1 MNLENHPCF
10 NEKVRLTHGR
20 IHLPVAP
27 RCNMQCNFCSR
38 KYDCVNE
45 SRPGVTS
52 DVLSPQE
59 ALAYL
64 NHITQQRQDI
74 SVVGIAGP
82 GDPFAN
88 PHETMQTL
96 ELVRAAYPEMLLCI
110 ATNGLNL
117 PNYVSALSELNL
129 SHVTVTVNAIDPNIS
144 AQIYRWMRYGKHVYR
159 GEEAAEILL
168 ENQLA
173 AISQMKKLGII
184 VKVNTVIIG
193 GINDEHAIDIAEK
206 MSELKVDILNCIP
219 FYAVEGSAFAERPEP
234 TPAMIHTIRKAAGE
248 FIPQMQHCTR
258 CRADAIGLL
267 SENNIPNF
275 KQTFSSLKASPIA
288 QNLPVAKISPERPYI
303 AVTSREGMLV
313 NQHLGEAEQL
323 YIFSTCADGT
333 FELVA
338 KRATPSRGNGDQR
351 WQSLAGLIS
360 DCHTLLVNGI
370 GSTPTKILSEN
381 GLRIL
386 EVEGMIPELIS
397 ALHNGKSI
405 AHLEKSKALP
415 CSTNCSGS
423 GGGCG

>member
-20 IHLPVAP
+20 VHLPVAP

-52 DVLSPQE
+52 NVLSPQE
-59 ALAYL
+59 AITYL
-64 NHITQQRQDI
+64 HSVTQQRQDI

-88 PHETMQTL
+88 PDETMETL
-96 ELVRAAYPEMLLCI
+96 ELVRAAFPEMLLCI

-117 PNYVSALSELNL
+117 PAFVPALVQLNL
-129 SHVTVTVNAIDPNIS
+129 SHVTVTVNAIDPKIS
-144 AQIYRWMRYGKHVYR
+144 ARIYSWMRFGKRVLR

-173 AISQMKKLGII
+173 AIAQMKAAGMI
-184 VKVNTVIIG
+184 VKVNTVIID
-193 GINDEHAIDIAEK
+193 GINDEHAVEIASN
-206 MSELKVDILNCIP
+206 MADLHVDILNCIP
-219 FYAVEGSAFAERPEP
+219 FYAVEGSAFAGRPEP
-234 TPAMIHTIRKAAGE
+234 KPALIHNIRKAAKE

-267 SENNIPNF
+267 HEQNIPNLN
-275 KQTFSSLKASPIA
+275 QPFSSMKSM
-288 QNLPVAKISPERPYI
+288 PVAQALPHAENLSARLYI

-313 NQHLGEAEQL
+313 NQHLGEAAQL
-323 YIFSTCADGT
+323 YIFSKTTDG
-333 FELVA
+333 ELKLLE
-338 KRATPSRGNGDQR
+338 KRPTPPPGGGKQR
-351 WQSLAGLIS
+351 WLELAGLIQ

-370 GSTPTKILSEN
+370 GVTPKQILSEN
-381 GLRIL
+381 GLQIL
-386 EVEGMIPELIS
+386 EVEGMIPEIIS
-397 ALHNGKSI
+397 ALHNRESITHLIKSE
-405 AHLEKSKALP
+405 AFS
-415 CSTNCSGS
+415 CSTGCTGG